1 VHLDE
6 RCAHLAGAMAQRG
19 LWPERSPWIRRA
31 VEALPRHRFAP
42 DRLWHWDGTA
52 GVYVPVDRAADPE
65 RWAAEVYAGPDTPAV
80 TQITD
85 GLASS
90 SLSCPAVVVDMLDSL
105 LLEPGQRVLELGTG
119 TGWNAALLA
128 HRAGP
133 DRVTSVEVDPHLAAA
148 ARERLA
154 AAGARVEVRVG
165 DGTAGWPQGGPY
177 DRLIAT
183 YAVEEVPWA
192 WVEQTR
198 PGGRIVTPWGR
209 LGHIALTAAADGRSA
224 TGWIQGLAQ
233 FMPARGTDQGAPFHH
248 VRDRQPADSERP
260 FPRLLGPLTGPERG
274 HLLFALR
281 VLLPDIHVHVTTE
294 AGHAGPV
301 VWLHDGH
308 ASWATLTPHTGTDA
322 DPGADAAAE
331 VGATARQGGPRRLA
345 DEVLR
350 AWQVWEE
357 RGAPGLYDFGLT
369 RTEGEQWVW
378 SGDPDGPRWQPM
390 ETAAVH

>member
-1 VHLDE
+1 
-6 RCAHLAGAMAQRG
+6 M
-19 LWPERSPWIRRA
+19 P
-31 VEALPRHRFAP
+31 
-42 DRLWHWDGTA
+42 
-52 GVYVPVDRAADPE
+52 RAAIIGDRRITGLPTD
-65 RWAAEVYAGPDTPAV
+65 VYARPDAPAV
-80 TQITD
+80 TQITGD
-85 GLASS
+85 RASS

-105 LLEPGQRVLELGTG
+105 LLEPGRRVLELGTG

-133 DRVTSVEVDPHLAAA
+133 DQVTSVEVDPQLAAA
-148 ARERLA
+148 ARERLT
-154 AAGARVEVRVG
+154 AAGAKVAVRDG

-177 DRLIAT
+177 DRVIAT

-209 LGHIALTAAADGRSA
+209 LGHVALTVADGGRSA
-224 TGWIQGLAQ
+224 SGWVQGLAQ
-233 FMPARGTDQGAPFHH
+233 FMPARGTDPGAPFHH
-248 VRDRQPADSERP
+248 VRDQHPLEAEGL
-260 FPRLLGPLTGPERG
+260 FPRALGPLTGPEGG

-281 VLLPDIHVHVTTE
+281 VLLPDIHVHVTAE
-294 AGHAGPV
+294 AEQAGPV

-308 ASWATLTPHTGTDA
+308 ASWATLTPHAGTDA
-322 DPGADAAAE
+322 RPGAEA
-331 VGATARQGGPRRLA
+331 GAGVVARQGGPRRLA

-350 AWQVWEE
+350 AWTVWEE

-369 RTEGEQWVW
+369 RTQHEQWIW
-378 SGDPDGPRWQPM
+378 SGDPDGPRWQPL

>member
-1 VHLDE
+1 MRLDE
-6 RCAHLAGAMAQRG
+6 RSAHLAGAMAERG

-42 DRLWHWDGTA
+42 DRLWSWDGSA
-52 GVYVPVDRAADPE
+52 GVYVPVDRAADPG
-65 RWAAEVYAGPDTPAV
+65 RWAAEVYAGPDDPAV

-105 LLEPGQRVLELGTG
+105 LLEPGRRVLELGTG

-128 HRAGP
+128 HRTGP
-133 DRVTSVEVDPHLAAA
+133 GRVTSVEVDASLAAGA
-148 ARERLA
+148 EARLA
-154 AAGARVEVRVG
+154 AAGAEVAVRVG
-165 DGTAGWPQGGPY
+165 DGAAGWPQDASY

-209 LGHIALTAAADGRSA
+209 LGHVALTAAPDGRSA
-224 TGWIQGLAQ
+224 TGWIQGLGM
-233 FMPARGTDQGAPFHH
+233 FMPARGTDPGAPFHR
-248 VRDRQPADSERP
+248 VRDRHPLEVEAP
-260 FPRLLGPLTGPERG
+260 FPRALGPLAGPEGG

-281 VLLPDIHVHVTTE
+281 VLLPEVHITTE
-294 AGHAGPV
+294 TGDRGGVTA
-301 VWLHDGH
+301 WLHDGH
-308 ASWATLTPHTGTDA
+308 SSWATVDSRNG
-322 DPGADAAAE
+322 PGSAAVAY
-331 VGATARQGGPRRLA
+331 QGGPRRLA

-350 AWQVWEE
+350 AWTVWEE

-369 RTEGEQWVW
+369 RAEHEQWIW
-378 SGDPDGPRWQPM
+378 SGDPNGPRWQPL
-390 ETAAVH
+390 TPAAVR